1 MEWRRLAAW
10 PGGLL
15 IVVIVGLVAM
25 AASIEIWIR

>member
-1 MEWRRLAAW
+1 MEWRRLVAW

-15 IVVIVGLVAM
+15 FAVIVGLVAV